1 MASASQKN
9 MLPQVV
15 ILTSTIPKG
24 LQEMLQGVLRYAQ
37 ERGPWRIYQQERR
50 RWMYPLQDLK
60 EWGCTGIIAADHH
73 SAEEARQIVELGI
86 PFTDIGAKEN
96 QGLEFGLRI
105 YIGNNLAE
113 QMPHDGYLSQKIA
126 IDDLEKYYWV
136 V

>member
-60 EWGCTGIIAADHH
+60 EWGCTGIIGRLQTPELVRMIVGSRVPLVISYMSPNSVPVESYSKRHARICNDNAAIG
-73 SAEEARQIVELGI
+73 ARQ
-86 PFTDIGAKEN
+86 
-96 QGLEFGLRI
+96 
-105 YIGNNLAE
+105 
-113 QMPHDGYLSQKIA
+113 
-126 IDDLEKYYWV
+126 
-136 V
+136 